1 MTFKRKLLLAVLPF
15 AFSVAMPASALD
27 IKFAEIH
34 PAGYPTVVAEQN
46 MGKNLKQP
54 AMATLPSRCLPAAC
68 WARKRK

>member
-46 MGKNLKQP
+46 MGKSWNSQQRRHHLQDVRRRR
-54 AMATLPSRCLPAAC
+54 AGLG
-68 WARKRK
+68 RK